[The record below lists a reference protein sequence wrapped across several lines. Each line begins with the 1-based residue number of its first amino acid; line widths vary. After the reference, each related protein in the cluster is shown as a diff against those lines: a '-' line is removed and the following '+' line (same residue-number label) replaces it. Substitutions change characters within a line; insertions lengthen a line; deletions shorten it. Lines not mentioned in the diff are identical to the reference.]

1 MSLDRGAAGLVAAS
15 AGAVTA
21 RGLKKSFGKNAVLT
35 GIDLD
40 VAPGEVVCLIGP
52 SGSGKTTLLRCLNQL
67 ESIDAGIVEIDGVP
81 LGQRRSDDGS
91 LRPAKANEVAE
102 MRKDIGFVFQRF
114 NLWPQKTALENVS
127 LAPVLV
133 RGEHKAAAR
142 AYAQALLERVGL
154 GDKADAY
161 PAKLSGGQQQR
172 VAIARALAMKPKIML
187 FDEPTS
193 ALDPE
198 TVGDVLAVMRELA
211 AEGMTMVV
219 VTHEMGFARDV
230 ADRVVMMD
238 GGVVIEQGPPA
249 EFFAAP
255 KEERTRRFLARVLG
269 DREVAGAS
277 AAAADAPAA
286 AATQATPVAQLE
298 KKTR

>member
-1 MSLDRGAAGLVAAS
+1 MTSSTGEAGLLAAR

-21 RGLKKSFGKNAVLT
+21 RGVVKRFGSNEVLS

-40 VAPGEVVCLIGP
+40 VGSGEVVCLIGP

-67 ESIDAGIVEIDGVP
+67 ETIDAGVVEIDGVP
-81 LGQRRSDDGS
+81 LGQKRGEDGA
-91 LRPAKANEVAE
+91 LRPAKPKEVAE

-114 NLWPQKTALENVS
+114 NLWPQKSALENVT
-127 LAPVLV
+127 LAPQLV
-133 RGEHKAAAR
+133 RGAAKQEAE
-142 AYAQALLERVGL
+142 AYGRALLDRVGL
-154 GDKADAY
+154 ADKADAF

-198 TVGDVLAVMRELA
+198 TVGEVLAVMRELA

-219 VTHEMGFARDV
+219 VTHEMGFAREV

-238 GGVVIEQGPPA
+238 GGVVIEQGVPA
-249 EFFAAP
+249 EFFGNP
-255 KEERTRRFLARVLG
+255 VEDRTCRFLARVLDTG
-269 DREVAGAS
+269 
-277 AAAADAPAA
+277 AAAPPPPPQTGSSDS
-286 AATQATPVAQLE
+286 V
-298 KKTR
+298 

>member
-1 MSLDRGAAGLVAAS
+1 MTLGTGDAGLVAAP
-15 AGAVTA
+15 AGTVSA
-21 RGLKKSFGKNAVLT
+21 RGVVKRFGSLEVLS

-40 VAPGEVVCLIGP
+40 VGSGEVVCLIGP
-52 SGSGKTTLLRCLNQL
+52 SGSGKTTFLRCLNQL
-67 ESIDAGIVEIDGVP
+67 ETIDAGLVEIDGVP
-81 LGQRRSDDGS
+81 LGQRRSDDGK
-91 LRPAKANEVAE
+91 LRPAKAKEVAE
-102 MRKDIGFVFQRF
+102 MRQDIGFVFQRF
-114 NLWPQKTALENVS
+114 NLWPQKSALENVT
-127 LAPVLV
+127 LAPQLV
-133 RGEHKAAAR
+133 RGTPKAE
-142 AYAQALLERVGL
+142 AQAYGRQLLERVGL

-219 VTHEMGFARDV
+219 VTHEMGFAREV
-230 ADRVVMMD
+230 ADRVLMMD

-249 EFFAAP
+249 EFFASP
-255 KEERTRRFLARVLG
+255 REERTRRFLARVLDTG
-269 DREVAGAS
+269 TTAPPPPDGGGKTL
-277 AAAADAPAA
+277 DAI
-286 AATQATPVAQLE
+286 
-298 KKTR
+298 